1 VAERFPAG
9 SVRQTRGDFLQLF
22 TFLFQVDN
30 TWSGDCCLTPKRVT
44 HSHAKWNAKREW
56 VTQRRT
62 SELLS
67 HRLAL
72 ITKLSDT
79 FEKENL
85 KEAIS
90 IRVSAVTKARERH
103 ALQRG

>member
-1 VAERFPAG
+1 MNLCG
-9 SVRQTRGDFLQLF
+9 IQ
-22 TFLFQVDN
+22 
-30 TWSGDCCLTPKRVT
+30 PKRVT

-72 ITKLSDT
+72 ITKMSDT

-85 KEAIS
+85 KETFS

-103 ALQRG
+103 ALPEG

>member
-1 VAERFPAG
+1 MMN
-9 SVRQTRGDFLQLF
+9 L
-22 TFLFQVDN
+22 
-30 TWSGDCCLTPKRVT
+30 SGIQPNRVT

-56 VTQRRT
+56 VTQRRA

-72 ITKLSDT
+72 IAKLSDT

-85 KEAIS
+85 KEGIKYPFQLMNRLTS
-90 IRVSAVTKARERH
+90 GILRLLR
-103 ALQRG
+103 

>member
-1 VAERFPAG
+1 MMNL
-9 SVRQTRGDFLQLF
+9 SSIQ
-22 TFLFQVDN
+22 
-30 TWSGDCCLTPKRVT
+30 PKRVT

-56 VTQRRT
+56 VTHGRT
-62 SELLS
+62 SALLS

-79 FEKENL
+79 LEKENL

-90 IRVSAVTKARERH
+90 IRVSAATKARERH
-103 ALQRG
+103 ALRKG